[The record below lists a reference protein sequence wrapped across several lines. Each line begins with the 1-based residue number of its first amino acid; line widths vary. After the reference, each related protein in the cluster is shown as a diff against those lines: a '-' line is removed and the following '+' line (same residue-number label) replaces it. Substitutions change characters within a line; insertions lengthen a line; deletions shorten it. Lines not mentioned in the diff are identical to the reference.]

1 MTRYRRKVAGQP
13 FPGRERLTVALARQ
27 AMSEQ
32 TLINFIALAPFS
44 GDAWT
49 DRYREHQRRRA
60 ESPTVPIPAQRRP
73 HEDRWDAFLAS
84 SYGAGRHGLPLHGAA
99 ARAVAAKNARERGR
113 HA

>member
-13 FPGRERLTVALARQ
+13 FPGRERLTVAPARQ

-49 DRYREHQRRRA
+49 ARYRDRPR
-60 ESPTVPIPAQRRP
+60 PVPVIPQQRRP
-73 HEDRWDAFLAS
+73 HQTRWDAYVSS
-84 SYGAGRHGLPLHGAA
+84 SYGAARHGHPPYGAA
-99 ARAVAAKNARERGR
+99 AETARRR
-113 HA
+113 QARD